1 MMSEF
6 AWPSDT
12 VKDRG

>member
-1 MMSEF
+1 MPEF

>member
-1 MMSEF
+1 MSEF